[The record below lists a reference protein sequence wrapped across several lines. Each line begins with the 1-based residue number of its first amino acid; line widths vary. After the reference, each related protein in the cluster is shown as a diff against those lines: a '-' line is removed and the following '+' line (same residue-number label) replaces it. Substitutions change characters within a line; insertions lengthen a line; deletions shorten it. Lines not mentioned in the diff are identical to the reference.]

1 MKEVSAELVVLTVR
15 RARLEVLLVRMPGNV
30 WRLPGGPVGPGTTV
44 EQAAISALTHQTGV
58 RGIALEQLYS
68 FDRDSGNALVVAHL
82 ALIAADRHP
91 LLPGSDV
98 VEVRWFPVDDVP
110 ALEPGPAEILA
121 YGHARLRAK
130 AAYAPIALQLLPEAF
145 TLGELQ
151 TAYEAVLGHRLDTRN
166 FRRDVLA
173 GGLVAD
179 AGAVRA
185 DGPGRP
191 ARLYRSTGGD
201 FQVLARERRIARAID
216 APSRSEETNP

>member
-1 MKEVSAELVVLTVR
+1 MKQVSAELVLFTVR
-15 RARLEVLLVRMPGNV
+15 YQRLEALLVRLPGNL
-30 WRLPGGPVGPGTTV
+30 WRLPGGPVRPGRTV
-44 EQAAISALTHQTGV
+44 QQAAVDALAAQTGV

-68 FDRDSGNALVVAHL
+68 FDRDAGNALVVAHL

-91 LLPGSDV
+91 LMPGPDV
-98 VEVRWFPVDDVP
+98 VEVRWFTVDDMP
-110 ALEPGPAEILA
+110 ALEPEPSEILA

-130 AAYAPIALQLLPEAF
+130 AAYAPIALQLLPEEF
-145 TLGELQ
+145 TLGDLQ
-151 TAYEAVLGHRLDTRN
+151 VAYEAVLGHPLDTRN

-173 GGLVAD
+173 GGLVEE

-191 ARLYRSTGGD
+191 ARLYRSAGGD

-216 APSRSEETNP
+216 APSRSEEAHA